1 MRGEPRME
9 AFKKHT
15 GCAAPLNRINVDTD
29 QIIPKQFLKGIE
41 RTGFE
46 NYLFYDWRFLDN
58 GTPDPGFV
66 LNAPRYQSA
75 SILVAGAN
83 FGCGSSREHAPWAL
97 QQYGFKAIVAPSFA
111 DIFRGNSFKNGL
123 LPVTLPADTVADIIA
138 QIEVQEDYALT
149 IDLESQTVT
158 QPNGTLHPF
167 EIGEFQKQCLLNGL
181 DEIGWTLQFEA
192 EISAYESKRGI

>member
-1 MRGEPRME
+1 ME

-15 GCAAPLNRINVDTD
+15 GLAAPLNRINVDTD

-46 NYLFYDWRFLDN
+46 NFLFYDWRFLDN
-58 GTPDPGFV
+58 GAPNPEFI
-66 LNAPRYQSA
+66 LNVPRYHSA

-97 QQYGFKAIVAPSFA
+97 QQYGFKAIIAPSFA
-111 DIFRGNSFKNGL
+111 DIFRGNSYKNGL
-123 LPVTLPADTVADIIA
+123 LPLTLPTEIVADIIA

-149 IDLESQTVT
+149 IDLESQTVAL
-158 QPNGTLHPF
+158 PDGVSYEF

-181 DEIGWTLQFEA
+181 DEIGWTLQFEG

>member
-1 MRGEPRME
+1 ME

-15 GCAAPLNRINVDTD
+15 GIAAPLNRINVDTD

-46 NYLFYDWRFLDN
+46 NFLFYDWRFLDD
-58 GTPDPGFV
+58 GTPNSEFV
-66 LNAPRYQSA
+66 LNASRYRTA

-97 QQYGFKAIVAPSFA
+97 QQYGFKAIIAPSFA

-123 LPVTLPADTVADIIA
+123 LPLILPTDIVADIIA
-138 QIEVQEDYALT
+138 QIDLQEGYTLT
-149 IDLESQTVT
+149 IDLELQKVA
-158 QPNGTLHPF
+158 QPDGTSHAF

>member
-1 MRGEPRME
+1 ME

-15 GCAAPLNRINVDTD
+15 GLAAPLNRINVDTD

-46 NYLFYDWRFLDN
+46 NFLFYDWRFLDN
-58 GTPDPGFV
+58 GEPNPEFV
-66 LNAPRYQSA
+66 LNAPRYKSA

-97 QQYGFKAIVAPSFA
+97 QQYGFKAIIAPSFA

-123 LPVTLPADTVADIIA
+123 LPLTLPTDVVANIIA
-138 QIEVQEDYALT
+138 RIEAQEGYTLT
-149 IDLESQTVT
+149 VDLESQTVT
-158 QPNGTLHPF
+158 QPNGISHAF

-181 DEIGWTLQFEA
+181 DEIGWTLQFDA
-192 EISAYESKRGI
+192 EISDYESGRGI

>member
-1 MRGEPRME
+1 ME

-41 RTGFE
+41 RIGFE
-46 NYLFYDWRFLDN
+46 NYLFYDWRFLDS
-58 GTPDPGFV
+58 GAPDPEFV

-97 QQYGFKAIVAPSFA
+97 QQYGFKAIIAPSFA
-111 DIFRGNSFKNGL
+111 DIFRGNTFKNGL
-123 LPVTLPADTVADIIA
+123 LPVTLPADIVADIIV
-138 QIEVQEDYALT
+138 QIEAQEGYALT

-158 QPNGTLHPF
+158 QPNGTLHAF
-167 EIGEFQKQCLLNGL
+167 DIGEFQKQCLLNGL

-192 EISAYESKRGI
+192 EISAYESMRGI

>member
-1 MRGEPRME
+1 ME
-9 AFKKHT
+9 AFKKHI
-15 GCAAPLNRINVDTD
+15 GLAAPLDRINVDTD

-46 NYLFYDWRFLDN
+46 NFLFYDWRFLDN
-58 GTPDPGFV
+58 GDPNPEFV
-66 LNAPRYQSA
+66 LNAPRYQTA

-97 QQYGFKAIVAPSFA
+97 QQYGFKAIIAPSFA

-123 LPVTLPADTVADIIA
+123 LPLTLPGMLSQTSS
-138 QIEVQEDYALT
+138 QIEVQKGYTLT
-149 IDLESQTVT
+149 VDLESQTVT
-158 QPNGTLHPF
+158 QPNGTSHVF

-192 EISAYESKRGI
+192 NSAYESKRGI

>member
-1 MRGEPRME
+1 MD

-46 NYLFYDWRFLDN
+46 NFLFYDWRFLDN
-58 GTPDPGFV
+58 GAPDPEFV

-123 LPVTLPADTVADIIA
+123 LPVTLSTDIVADIIA
-138 QIEVQEDYALT
+138 EIEAQEGYALT

-158 QPNGTLHPF
+158 QPNGTLHAF
-167 EIGEFQKQCLLNGL
+167 DIGKFQKQCLLNGL

-192 EISAYESKRGI
+192 DISAYESKRGI

>member
-1 MRGEPRME
+1 ME
-9 AFKKHT
+9 AFKKHS
-15 GCAAPLNRINVDTD
+15 GLAAPLNRINVDTD

-58 GTPDPGFV
+58 GTPDPDFV

-123 LPVTLPADTVADIIA
+123 LPVTLAADIVADIIA
-138 QIEVQEDYALT
+138 QIEAQEGYALT
-149 IDLESQTVT
+149 IDLASQTVT
-158 QPNGTLHPF
+158 QPNGTFHAF
-167 EIGEFQKQCLLNGL
+167 DIGEFQKQCLLNGL

-192 EISAYESKRGI
+192 DISAYESRRGI

>member
-1 MRGEPRME
+1 ME
-9 AFKKHT
+9 AFNKHT
-15 GCAAPLNRINVDTD
+15 GLAAPLNRINVDTD

-46 NYLFYDWRFLDN
+46 NFLFYDWRFLDSGEPN
-58 GTPDPGFV
+58 PEFV

-97 QQYGFKAIVAPSFA
+97 QQYGFKAIIAPSFA

-123 LPVTLPADTVADIIA
+123 LPLTLSTDVVTDIIA
-138 QIEVQEDYALT
+138 QIEDREGYTLT
-149 IDLESQTVT
+149 IDLESQTVS
-158 QPNGTLHPF
+158 QPDGTSHTF
-167 EIGEFQKQCLLNGL
+167 EIGEFQKQCLLDGL
-181 DEIGWTLQFEA
+181 DEIGWTLQFER
-192 EISAYESKRGI
+192 EISAYESSRGI

>member
-1 MRGEPRME
+1 ME
-9 AFKKHT
+9 AFKKHM
-15 GCAAPLNRINVDTD
+15 GLAAPLNRINVDTD

-46 NYLFYDWRFLDN
+46 NFLFYDWRFLDD
-58 GTPDPGFV
+58 GTPNPEFV
-66 LNAPRYQSA
+66 LNAPRYQPA
-75 SILVAGAN
+75 SSLVAGAN

-97 QQYGFKAIVAPSFA
+97 QQYGFKAIIAPSFA

-123 LPVTLPADTVADIIA
+123 LPVTLPPDIVADTIT
-138 QIEVQEDYALT
+138 QIEAQGGYELT

-158 QPNGTLHPF
+158 QPSGTCHSF
-167 EIGEFQKQCLLNGL
+167 EIDEFQKQCLLDGL

>member
-1 MRGEPRME
+1 ME
-9 AFKKHT
+9 AFKKHS
-15 GCAAPLNRINVDTD
+15 GLAAPLNRINVDTD

-58 GTPDPGFV
+58 GTPDPDFV

-123 LPVTLPADTVADIIA
+123 LPVTLAADIVADIIA
-138 QIEVQEDYALT
+138 QIEAQEGYVLT
-149 IDLESQTVT
+149 IDLASQTVT
-158 QPNGTLHPF
+158 QPNGTFHAF
-167 EIGEFQKQCLLNGL
+167 DIGEFQKQCLLNGL

-192 EISAYESKRGI
+192 DISAYESRRGI